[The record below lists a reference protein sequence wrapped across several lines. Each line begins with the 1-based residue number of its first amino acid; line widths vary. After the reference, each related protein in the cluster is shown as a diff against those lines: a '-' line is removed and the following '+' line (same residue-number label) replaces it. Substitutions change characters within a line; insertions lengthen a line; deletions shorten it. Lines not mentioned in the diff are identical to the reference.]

1 MIPIIYFAYLAP
13 GLLLWLWGDRQEMTK
28 HVPYGDV
35 PAIMSLRA
43 IRVISCALCL
53 LFGTPALLAATAEG
67 ARGRAWRKLKL
78 IRAILWIDK
87 RIRKFPEIQ
96 AKWKPVRRLAW
107 KRFWGLE

>member
-1 MIPIIYFAYLAP
+1 MLPIIYSAYLAP

-53 LFGTPALLAATAEG
+53 LFGTPMLLLATVEG
-67 ARGRAWRKLKL
+67 TRERAWRKLRL
-78 IRAILWIDK
+78 ARAIL
-87 RIRKFPEIQ
+87 RINQKIKEFPEISE
-96 AKWKPVRRLAW
+96 KWEPVRKLAW
-107 KRFWGLE
+107 RRFWGLE